1 MSPSVTTVR
10 STARVALLLAV
21 VVALGVSASTAGA
34 AAAGA
39 RPHSKIVTYARG
51 DVRVQR
57 LQLALT
63 RSDHRLHGRLHLTV
77 RNELPRAVRRELRIG
92 RCTGGAPYA
101 PTCPTTSIV
110 HVRLAA
116 GEQHSYTASVTL
128 RQPPTHPD
136 SVQAALVS
144 AGAPTP
150 YAFHSNGVLLLAGR
164 AWRGASAGRTYGVR
178 FASGDAARRLN
189 FDIPVTAPNR
199 AYIDVKWQGTAAP
212 TQAATIITRCA
223 GATCTDTRL
232 RAQSTRSGAGLYGD
246 RFDFTRAGAD
256 RLGLRAVS
264 PDGTTLFDAALPWP
278 A

>member
-10 STARVALLLAV
+10 FAARVALLLAV
-21 VVALGVSASTAGA
+21 VVALGVCASTAGA

-116 GEQHSYTASVTL
+116 GEQRSYTASVTL
-128 RQPPTHPD
+128 RQPPANPG
-136 SVQAALVS
+136 SVEAALVPE
-144 AGAPTP
+144 GASQP
-150 YAFHSNGVLLLAGR
+150 YTYRSNAVLLLTGR
-164 AWRGASAGRTYGVR
+164 AWQGASAGRNYGVK

-189 FDIPVTAPNR
+189 FDIPLTAPDR
-199 AYIDVKWQGTAAP
+199 AYIDVKWQGSAAH
-212 TQAATIITRCA
+212 TQATTIIAHCA
-223 GATCTDTRL
+223 GATCTDTKL
-232 RAQSTRSGAGLYGD
+232 RGQSSRSGVGLPGV
-246 RFDFTRAGAD
+246 RFHSWKR
-256 RLGLRAVS
+256 
-264 PDGTTLFDAALPWP
+264 
-278 A
+278 